1 MQSMFKFVFDID
13 RKKIISFPG
22 QDVYGYR
29 FLVPSSYLE
38 DATKKA
44 KSQIK
49 NTYTLNN
56 SIVDK
61 MLSFCTKEV
70 NNEDPNSSFLIY
82 QNHFSDE
89 ELELLESYGVI
100 TQQKRG
106 YVLSYE
112 NDINTICHLFNDIKE
127 VNKC

>member
-22 QDVYGYR
+22 QDLYGYR
-29 FLVPSSYLE
+29 FLVPSNYLE

-44 KSQIK
+44 KTQIK
-49 NTYTLNN
+49 NIYTINN

-61 MLSFCTKEV
+61 MLSFCFKEV
-70 NNEDPNSSFLIY
+70 DNKEPNSSFLIY
-82 QNHFSDE
+82 QEHFSEE
-89 ELELLESYGVI
+89 ELDLLESYGVI
-100 TQQKRG
+100 TKQKRG

-112 NDINTICHLFNDIKE
+112 NNINTICYLFNDIKE